1 MSGAEHQSSWGWLT
15 AADFYF
21 GGTGASLFLFSLILK
36 IYGFYGN
43 LIETGFVT
51 GLVFVVIGLACLA
64 IHIWARR
71 GKFLGVLRRPN
82 TSWISRGAIFSI
94 TFLLFGIL
102 YVTPYWFGWIP
113 WTQNTSLGEGIGAVA
128 GIMAFLIVLYP
139 GMLLQSLNSIPFW
152 NSPITPLIFISYG
165 LTAAVGILSIALP
178 VLTSSLKAVPKSLMS
193 WQMTLV
199 GLTTALLVLQLI
211 TATSSRKESKESV
224 IELTRGRL
232 FGVFILGVMVVGLIV
247 PLITTAFAYA
257 TDEFVLSAISGL
269 LILIGSL
276 LQRYSFLS
284 AGIYVELR
292 PLVH

>member
-1 MSGAEHQSSWGWLT
+1 
-15 AADFYF
+15 
-21 GGTGASLFLFSLILK
+21 
-36 IYGFYGN
+36 
-43 LIETGFVT
+43 
-51 GLVFVVIGLACLA
+51 
-64 IHIWARR
+64 
-71 GKFLGVLRRPN
+71 
-82 TSWISRGAIFSI
+82 
-94 TFLLFGIL
+94 
-102 YVTPYWFGWIP
+102 
-113 WTQNTSLGEGIGAVA
+113 
-128 GIMAFLIVLYP
+128 MAFLIVLYP

-178 VLTSSLKAVPKSLMS
+178 VLTSSLTAVPKSLMS

-211 TATSSRKESKESV
+211 TAASSRKESKESV

-257 TDEFVLSAISGL
+257 TDDFVLSAISGL

-276 LQRYSFLS
+276 LQKYSFLS